1 MNAGYPR
8 PAAGACVASPAG
20 GACTAGVGEILAQLT
35 IEVNSQAKYL
45 GNKKPAGAWPGEVD
59 LDRLLT
65 HALSPAKLSG
75 MKPSSKIS
83 PRRAVEAAIRML
95 GGAYELASALGVTGP
110 LVYQWLSGHRRVSAE
125 RAIQIEALTAGLVR
139 CEDLRPDV
147 DWSVLRCPEKV
158 SLSSL

>member
-1 MNAGYPR
+1 M
-8 PAAGACVASPAG
+8 
-20 GACTAGVGEILAQLT
+20 
-35 IEVNSQAKYL
+35 
-45 GNKKPAGAWPGEVD
+45 
-59 LDRLLT
+59 T

-158 SLSSL
+158 SLSSS